1 MYTLNDMENNTKNV
15 IAERDRVL
23 KALAGKLDGLYL
35 AGGTALSSFYFHH
48 RESYDLDLFTKEFS
62 RLKIEKIISDLA
74 KTTGCKIELG
84 KAVEKKDSARIM
96 IYYLYISKDETLKI
110 DFVEDVY
117 ELVKPVKIIDGI
129 PALSLEDIYTRKIF
143 AACGTNKTVN
153 VIGREIFTSGRQEA
167 RDLFDL
173 YFLSTTFSP
182 LSKFAFKYCSSV
194 QIESLAVWYRTYD
207 RSAMQMDILDIE
219 TDKSVS
225 FKEMD
230 NHFKREIEQLVRKE
244 FE

>member
-1 MYTLNDMENNTKNV
+1 MEDNVKNV

-35 AGGTALSSFYFHH
+35 AGGTALSLFYFHH

-62 RLKIEKIISDLA
+62 RPKIEKIVSDLA
-74 KTTGCKIELG
+74 KTTGRKIELG
-84 KAVEKKDSARIM
+84 KTREKKDSAHIM
-96 IYYLYISKDETLKI
+96 IYYLYINKDETLKI

-117 ELVKPVKIIDGI
+117 ELIKSVKIIDSL
-129 PALSLEDIYTRKIF
+129 PVLSLEDIYMRKIF

-153 VIGREIFTSGRQEA
+153 VIGREIFTGGRQQA
-167 RDLFDL
+167 RDFFDL
-173 YFLSTTFSP
+173 YFLSTTFMP
-182 LSKFAFKYCSSV
+182 LSKFAFEHCSYP
-194 QIESLAVWYRTYD
+194 QIESLAIWYKTYS
-207 RSAMQMDILDIE
+207 RSSMQMDMLDIK

-230 NHFKREIEQLVRKE
+230 NHFKREIEKLVRKE